1 MLTMKD
7 RKEEIYKAYVELL
20 EQKQSNVI
28 RTDQFLPTAQL
39 IAKESQLLVRDCR
52 TAGSLAGQWIS
63 GVVADLR
70 KPVLRSVA

>member
-7 RKEEIYKAYVELL
+7 RKEEIYKAYVDLL
-20 EQKQSNVI
+20 NQQQSKVI
-28 RTDQFLPTAQL
+28 RPDQFLPTAQL

-52 TAGSLAGQWIS
+52 AAGSIAGQWFS
-63 GVVADLR
+63 TLVADLH